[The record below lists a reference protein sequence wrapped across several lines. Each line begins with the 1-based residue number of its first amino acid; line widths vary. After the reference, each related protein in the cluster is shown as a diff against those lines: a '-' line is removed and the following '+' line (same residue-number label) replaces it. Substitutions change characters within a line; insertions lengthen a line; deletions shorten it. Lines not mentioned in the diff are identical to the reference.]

1 MKNLFVMSLFFFAF
15 LPSHGQISQLEDSL
29 PFLEGIKQVEALNR
43 LSELELV
50 SNPKKS
56 LGYAKRSLT
65 LAKEL
70 NDPSAIVAGHL
81 NQGDAYLELGQF
93 IESIPHFSS
102 ALKICEIYVNEQG
115 KAYCYLKLGLAYRNI
130 GKYKEA
136 KKNLNSS
143 LVINQ
148 EVNNLEGLS
157 HTISVLG
164 DLCLKQKQ
172 YKEAIY
178 YYEKA
183 LVIDQKRNYT
193 KGIASALNA
202 MGAAYA
208 NYGDFELALTKLKE
222 ARKIAETGGFT
233 DLVNSTNK
241 SISIVE
247 NNLSKYGETK
257 TEFEKEKEQNADT
270 YIDLQILEKTST
282 FIERIEK
289 LSAEN
294 QLKELKMK
302 VQKEEHQKNLLVK
315 QHESEQQAKAIQL
328 LNAET
333 EKKEADMAALKAEAN
348 NRLIIMWSQVVAL
361 FFVLALAL
369 ITYKRYA
376 EKRKANQLLETQKE
390 EIAFQKEK
398 IEENRDQ
405 LALQH
410 RRITDSIEYAK
421 RIQRAIMTPVAEMK
435 QLLPDSFVMLRPKA
449 KVSGDFFWVK
459 GKNETVLFAA
469 VDCTGHGV
477 PGGFMSII
485 ANNLLTHIASENNS
499 ILPGDMLDQI
509 SLRLMAMLDKQQAE
523 SSKTST
529 GKRTAW
535 KVKDGMDLALCSL
548 NKKTLELSFAGAHSP
563 LYLIRKN
570 KLQEFKGDRLF
581 IGNTKPSDK
590 FKTHT
595 IQLEKGDCLYLF
607 SDGFADQ
614 RGGPENKKYYYA
626 PFQNLLISIHKKPF
640 TDQQKLLKDNFKAWM
655 GNNDQVD
662 DVIVL
667 GIMV

>member
-1 MKNLFVMSLFFFAF
+1 MKSLFVMSFFLFAL
-15 LPSHGQISQLEDSL
+15 LPSHGQIKQLEDSL
-29 PFLEGIKQVEALNR
+29 PFFTGLKKVEALTQ
-43 LSELELV
+43 LSELELTG
-50 SNPKKS
+50 NPKKS
-56 LGYAKRSLT
+56 LEYAKRSLK

-81 NQGDAYLELGQF
+81 NHGDAYLELEQF
-93 IESIPHFSS
+93 SKSIPHFSS
-102 ALKICEIYVNEQG
+102 ALKICENYFNEPG
-115 KAYCYLKLGLAYRNI
+115 KAYCYLKLGLAYRNM
-130 GKYKEA
+130 GRYNEA

-143 LVINQ
+143 VVINN
-148 EVNNLEGLS
+148 EINNLEGLS
-157 HTISVLG
+157 HSTSILG
-164 DLCLKQKQ
+164 DMCLDQKK
-172 YKEAIY
+172 YKEAISH
-178 YYEKA
+178 YEKA
-183 LVIDQKRNYT
+183 ILIDQKRNYP
-193 KGIASALNA
+193 KGVASTLSA

-208 NYGDFELALTKLKE
+208 NYGDFELALTNLKE
-222 ARKIAETGGFT
+222 ARKIAASSGFT
-233 DLVNSTNK
+233 DIVSSVNK

-257 TEFEKEKEQNADT
+257 TEFEKEIEQNEEA
-270 YIDLQILEKTST
+270 YIDLQIQEKTST

-294 QLKELKMK
+294 QLKELKIK

-315 QHESEQQAKAIQL
+315 QYESEQQAKAIQL

-348 NRLIIMWSQVVAL
+348 NRLIIMWSQVGAL
-361 FFVLALAL
+361 VLVIALAL

-376 EKRKANQLLETQKE
+376 EKRKANQLLEIQKE
-390 EIAFQKEK
+390 EIAFQKEE

-435 QLLPDSFVMLRPKA
+435 LLLPDSFVMLRPKA

-459 GKNETVLFAA
+459 EKNETVLFAA

-485 ANNLLTHIASENNS
+485 GNNLLTQIASESNS
-499 ILPGDMLDQI
+499 ILPGDMLDKI
-509 SLRLMAMLDKQQAE
+509 SLSLMAMLDKQQLE
-523 SSKTST
+523 NREVST
-529 GKRTAW
+529 GKRTIW
-535 KVKDGMDLALCSL
+535 KVKDGMDIALCSL
-548 NKKTLELSFAGAHSP
+548 NKKTLELSFAGAHNP
-563 LYLIRKN
+563 LYLIRNN
-570 KLQEFKGDRLF
+570 KLKEFKGDRLF

-595 IQLEKGDCLYLF
+595 IKLRKGDCLYLF

-626 PFQNLLISIHKKPF
+626 PFQDLLISIHKKPF
-640 TDQQKLLKDNFKAWM
+640 TDQLKLLKDNFKAWM

-662 DVIVL
+662 DVIVM